1 MPRIRALELTRNFL
15 NIDCFMS
22 FEYFIGGRYL
32 RSRQKHAFI
41 SFITLL
47 SMAGVTVGV
56 MALIIVI
63 SVMSGAES
71 YFKSQIL
78 GVEAHV
84 ALRRHGGEIS
94 DYRDIIKRLQTR
106 KGVISADPFIHTQ
119 VMLRS
124 ASNMSGAVL
133 RGMDPEAA
141 GAAIKGYSPKELKD
155 RLTVETAASEESS
168 VPGIILGKELA
179 MNLGVSE
186 GAVVYIISPRGMMS
200 PVGHIPAMKRFE
212 VTGVFASGFYEYD
225 ATLAYIHL
233 STAQKLLRMGDA
245 VTGIG
250 LRIDDI
256 YHADRMSKDIGTD
269 FGFPYWTTDW
279 MQMNRNFFSA
289 LKLEKKAM
297 FIILTLIILVA
308 AFNIASSLIMMVLS
322 KTRDIAILKT
332 MGATDRSIRRIFVY
346 KGLVIGLV
354 GTMLGV
360 ALGILGCYVLKNYQ
374 FIELP
379 GDVYYFT
386 TLPVQLQYPDVLV
399 IIVAA
404 VGICFFSTLYPA
416 YKASRLDPV
425 EALRYG

>member
-1 MPRIRALELTRNFL
+1 MA
-15 NIDCFMS
+15 

-84 ALRRHGGEIS
+84 ILRRHGGEIS
-94 DYRDIIKRLQTR
+94 EYRDIIQQLEKRQDVT
-106 KGVISADPFIHTQ
+106 SADPFIHTQ

-124 ASNMSGAVL
+124 ASTMSGAVL
-133 RGMDPEAA
+133 RGVDPSSA
-141 GAAIKGYSPKELKD
+141 GTAVKGYSREKLRRKL
-155 RLTVETAASEESS
+155 RVESPDSAEAP
-168 VPGIILGKELA
+168 VPGIILGRELA

-200 PVGHIPAMKRFE
+200 PVGHIPGMKRFE
-212 VTGVFASGFYEYD
+212 VTGIFASGFYEYD

-233 STAQKLLRMGDA
+233 ETAQKMLRVGDA

-250 LRIDDI
+250 VRITDI
-256 YHADRMSKDIGTD
+256 YHADRMSAAIGED

-279 MQMNRNFFSA
+279 MQLNRNFFSA

-322 KTRDIAILKT
+322 KTRDIAILKA
-332 MGATDRSIRRIFVY
+332 MGATDRSVRKIFVY
-346 KGLVIGLV
+346 KGLVIGMV
-354 GTMLGV
+354 GTALGV
-360 ALGILGCYVLKNYQ
+360 ILGVLGCYVLKHYQ

-386 TLPVQLQYPDVLV
+386 TLPVQLRYLDVFV
-399 IIVAA
+399 IVIAA
-404 VGICFFSTLYPA
+404 VGICFVSTLYPA
-416 YKASRLDPV
+416 YKASRLNPV

>member
-1 MPRIRALELTRNFL
+1 MY
-15 NIDCFMS
+15 

-84 ALRRHGGEIS
+84 VLRRHGGEIS
-94 DYRDIIKRLQTR
+94 DYRDVIEQLQAR

-141 GAAIKGYSPKELKD
+141 GAAVKGYSRKELKD
-155 RLTVETAASEESS
+155 RLTLETAASEESS

-212 VTGVFASGFYEYD
+212 VTGVFSSGF
-225 ATLAYIHL
+225 
-233 STAQKLLRMGDA
+233 S
-245 VTGIG
+245 
-250 LRIDDI
+250 
-256 YHADRMSKDIGTD
+256 
-269 FGFPYWTTDW
+269 
-279 MQMNRNFFSA
+279 
-289 LKLEKKAM
+289 
-297 FIILTLIILVA
+297 
-308 AFNIASSLIMMVLS
+308 
-322 KTRDIAILKT
+322 
-332 MGATDRSIRRIFVY
+332 
-346 KGLVIGLV
+346 
-354 GTMLGV
+354 
-360 ALGILGCYVLKNYQ
+360 
-374 FIELP
+374 
-379 GDVYYFT
+379 
-386 TLPVQLQYPDVLV
+386 
-399 IIVAA
+399 
-404 VGICFFSTLYPA
+404 
-416 YKASRLDPV
+416 
-425 EALRYG
+425 